1 MTSIKTS
8 STTPGQRSPDMGGF
22 FQLLYHGSFGA
33 GYRSVSGTK
42 TGNWTLEEIGSYSNK
57 KRAAESISN
66 RIIWK
71 KRVLQWRKS
80 KASLH
85 KCSCTTTTTTDGK
98 LGFFSMYQT
107 VLLQLF
113 IAVWVS
119 GQALTSDFGCPKNQ
133 VSHGIPKGIPA
144 FTKVWP
150 NKPAAHGV
158 KLWPLGCLCF
168 FLAHLF
174 FLQQISNR
182 FWKQTLYRN
191 LLIFPPS
198 SCTGNWCIF
207 QSCLSSS
214 CCGSSTNLESRRS
227 CNSCDGSF
235 GSGCPSLIIL
245 PWNLLTWNLKMMVS
259 KRNFLF

>member
-168 FLAHLF
+168 FWHIFFFYSRFPTDFGNKLYTEICWYFHPPPVLEIDAFFNPAWVLRVVGHPPISKVVEAAILA
-174 FLQQISNR
+174 
-182 FWKQTLYRN
+182 
-191 LLIFPPS
+191 
-198 SCTGNWCIF
+198 
-207 QSCLSSS
+207 
-214 CCGSSTNLESRRS
+214 
-227 CNSCDGSF
+227 
-235 GSGCPSLIIL
+235 
-245 PWNLLTWNLKMMVS
+245 MVP
-259 KRNFLF
+259 LAQDVHH